1 MDRHAGFW
9 DPLRIRD
16 VRLLIAG
23 LGLSQIGDWLY
34 NVALIVFVLERTGS
48 AAWVAAAGIIRL
60 LPYVLFGPVGG
71 WIADHRPR
79 RSTMVASDL
88 IRCAA
93 MLVLA
98 VVTARD
104 GAPALALTLAAVAT
118 VFSVAYSPCVN
129 AAIPRM
135 VSEDDLSAVNTLSAT
150 VTNLSYALGPALGG
164 LMLIIGSPTA
174 AFLVNGVTFLS
185 SAMLTILIHADLGPD
200 VETARP
206 PVVTQTVEP
215 ATGSGYMAGFRVLSS
230 SPFVLALV
238 LTQVATCVLYGLET
252 VLYALVT
259 TARLGMTV
267 DGVAFLYA
275 AIGVGGLAAAGLA
288 RRLAD
293 RTEAGLVLAM
303 AALLCGVPMA
313 TLAVLTLPSAALAVL
328 LIEGAAMIV
337 VDVMVATSLQRV
349 LGADVL
355 GRAFG
360 ALDASITA
368 GMLFGMLVAPIVV
381 STFGLTTALVVGGA
395 LMALAGVGVW
405 SQRHAIDASVAA
417 YSGPLQD
424 RVAVLRRL
432 SILRGASRATL
443 EHLAEAL
450 TEEDIDA
457 GVPVIREGDEPD
469 DLFVVVRGE
478 LQVTVATKEGPDRR
492 VGDLALGDYFGEVG
506 LLHRIPRTATVRTV
520 VPSHLYRVP
529 GQEFLDIVSQ
539 GSVRS
544 RTLARTTRARVASVG
559 PMGGPAD

>member
-1 MDRHAGFW
+1 MDRRAGFW

-23 LGLSQIGDWLY
+23 LGLSQVGDWLY

-60 LPYVLFGPVGG
+60 LPYVAFGPIGG
-71 WIADHRPR
+71 WIADHRSR

-88 IRCAA
+88 IRSAT
-93 MLVLA
+93 MLALA

-104 GAPALALTLAAVAT
+104 GSPTLALVLAAVAT
-118 VFSVAYSPCVN
+118 TFSVAYGPCTN

-150 VTNLSYALGPALGG
+150 VTNLSYALGPAFGG
-164 LMLIIGSPTA
+164 LMLIIGSPAA
-174 AFLVNGVTFLS
+174 AFVVNGITFLS
-185 SAMLTILIHADLGPD
+185 SAVLTLLIHADLGPD
-200 VETARP
+200 AEEAP
-206 PVVTQTVEP
+206 PEPKDEP
-215 ATGSGYMAGFRVLSS
+215 AAGSGYLAGFRVLSS

-238 LTQVATCVLYGLET
+238 CTQVATCVLYGLET

-259 TARLGMTV
+259 TARLGMNV

-293 RTEAGLVLAM
+293 RLEAGVVLAM
-303 AALLCGVPMA
+303 AALSCGVPMA

-337 VDVMVATSLQRV
+337 VVVMVATSLQRV

-360 ALDASITA
+360 ALDALIVA
-368 GMLFGMLVAPIVV
+368 GMLFGMLIAPIVV
-381 STFGLTTALVVGGA
+381 SAFGLTAGLVVGGA
-395 LMALAGVGVW
+395 MMAIAGAGVW
-405 SQRHAIDASVAA
+405 SQRRAIDASVAA
-417 YSGPLQD
+417 YSGPLRD

-432 SILRGASRATL
+432 PIFRGASRATL
-443 EHLAEAL
+443 EHLAEVL
-450 TEEDIDA
+450 TEEDVDA
-457 GVPVIREGDEPD
+457 GVSVIRQGDEPD
-469 DLFVVVRGE
+469 DLFVVVHGE
-478 LQVTVATKEGPDRR
+478 LRVTVAAQDGPDRE
-492 VGDLALGDYFGEVG
+492 VGELGAGDYFGEVG
-506 LLHRIPRTATVRTV
+506 LLHLVPRTATVRTV
-520 VPSHLYRVP
+520 GPCRLYRIP
-529 GQEFLDIVSQ
+529 GHEFLDIVSQ

-544 RTLARTTRARVASVG
+544 RTLARTTRARVASVS
-559 PMGGPAD
+559 PVEGPAD

>member
-1 MDRHAGFW
+1 MDRPAGFW

-60 LPYVLFGPVGG
+60 LPYVVFGPIGG

-79 RSTMVASDL
+79 RATMVTSDL

-104 GAPALALTLAAVAT
+104 GAPAVALALAAVAT

-164 LMLIIGSPTA
+164 LMLIIGSPSA
-174 AFLVNGVTFLS
+174 AFVVNGVTFLS
-185 SAMLTILIHADLGPD
+185 SAVLTLLIHADLGPD
-200 VETARP
+200 VELAQRVATP
-206 PVVTQTVEP
+206 TDEP
-215 ATGSGYMAGFRVLSS
+215 AAGSGYMAGFRVLSS
-230 SPFVLALV
+230 SPFVFALV

-259 TARLGMTV
+259 TARLGMSV

-293 RTEAGLVLAM
+293 RSEAGVVLAT
-303 AALLCGVPMA
+303 AAVLCGVPMA
-313 TLAVLTLPSAALAVL
+313 TIAVLTLPGAALAVL

-360 ALDASITA
+360 ALDALIVA

-381 STFGLTTALVVGGA
+381 SAFGLTTGLVVGGA
-395 LMALAGVGVW
+395 LMVLAGVAVW
-405 SQRHAIDASVAA
+405 SQRRAIDASVAA

-432 SILRGASRATL
+432 SIFRGASRATL

-457 GVPVIREGDEPD
+457 DVSVIRQGDEPD

-478 LQVTVATKEGPDRR
+478 LRVTVATQDGSDRT
-492 VGDLALGDYFGEVG
+492 VGELGLGDYFGEVG
-506 LLHRIPRTATVRTV
+506 LLRRVTRTATVRTV
-520 VPSHLYRVP
+520 VPCHLYRVP
-529 GQEFLDIVSQ
+529 GDEFLDIVSQ

-544 RTLARTTRARVASVG
+544 RTLARTTRARVASVS
-559 PMGGPAD
+559 PVEGPAD

>member
-1 MDRHAGFW
+1 VWVDRRAGFW
-9 DPLRIRD
+9 DPLRVRD

-34 NVALIVFVLERTGS
+34 NVALIVFVLEHTGS
-48 AAWVAAAGIIRL
+48 AGWVAAAGIIRL
-60 LPYVLFGPVGG
+60 LPYVVFGPIGG
-71 WIADHRPR
+71 WIADHRSR
-79 RSTMVASDL
+79 RATMVASDL

-104 GAPALALTLAAVAT
+104 GSPGVALVLAAVAT
-118 VFSVAYSPCVN
+118 TFSVAYGPCVN
-129 AAIPRM
+129 ASIPRM
-135 VSEDDLSAVNTLSAT
+135 VPEDDLSAVNTLSAT

-164 LMLIIGSPTA
+164 LMLIIGSPTG
-174 AFLVNGVTFLS
+174 AFVVNGVTFLS
-185 SAMLTILIHADLGPD
+185 SAVLTLLIRTDLGPD
-200 VETARP
+200 VQTAP
-206 PVVTQTVEP
+206 PATDGS
-215 ATGSGYMAGFRVLSS
+215 ATGSGYLAGFRVLAS

-238 LTQVATCVLYGLET
+238 LTQFATCILYGLET

-259 TARLGMTV
+259 TARLGMNV
-267 DGVAFLYA
+267 DGVAFLYT
-275 AIGVGGLAAAGLA
+275 AIGVGGLAAAGVS

-313 TLAVLTLPSAALAVL
+313 TLAVLTLPSAAFAVL

-349 LGADVL
+349 LGAEVL

-360 ALDASITA
+360 ALDALVVA
-368 GMLFGMLVAPIVV
+368 GILFGMVIAPVVV
-381 STFGLTTALVVGGA
+381 SSFGLTTALVVGGA
-395 LMALAGVGVW
+395 LMALAGAAVW

-417 YSGPLQD
+417 YSGSLRD

-432 SILRGASRATL
+432 SIFRGASRATL

-450 TEEDIDA
+450 TEEDVDA
-457 GVPVIREGDEPD
+457 GVSVIREGDEPD

-478 LQVTVATKEGPDRR
+478 LRVTVAAQNGPDRD
-492 VGDLALGDYFGEVG
+492 VGDLGSGDYFGEVG
-506 LLHRIPRTATVRTV
+506 LLHRIPRTASVRTV
-520 VPSHLYRVP
+520 APCHLYRVP

-559 PMGGPAD
+559 PVEGPAD

>member
-1 MDRHAGFW
+1 VDRHTGFW

-60 LPYVLFGPVGG
+60 LPYVVFGPIGG
-71 WIADHRPR
+71 WIADRRPR
-79 RSTMVASDL
+79 RATMVASDL

-98 VVTARD
+98 GVTARA
-104 GAPALALTLAAVAT
+104 GSPALALALAAVAT
-118 VFSVAYSPCVN
+118 VFSVAYGPCVN
-129 AAIPRM
+129 AAIPRL
-135 VSEDDLSAVNTLSAT
+135 VVEDDLSAVNTLSAT

-164 LMLIIGSPTA
+164 LMLIIGSPA
-174 AFLVNGVTFLS
+174 VAFVVNGITFLS
-185 SAMLTILIHADLGPD
+185 SAMLTLLIRTDLGPD
-200 VETARP
+200 VETAP
-206 PVVTQTVEP
+206 PVLQPMEES
-215 ATGSGYMAGFRVLSS
+215 ATGSGYVAGFRVLSS
-230 SPFVLALV
+230 TPFVLALV

-252 VLYALVT
+252 VLYALIT
-259 TARLGMTV
+259 TARLGMSV

-293 RTEAGLVLAM
+293 RSEAGVVLAM
-303 AALLCGVPMA
+303 AAVLCGVPMA

-349 LGADVL
+349 LGAEVL

-360 ALDASITA
+360 ALDSLIVA

-395 LMALAGVGVW
+395 LMVLAGGAVW
-405 SQRHAIDASVAA
+405 SQRRAIDASVIA

-432 SILRGASRATL
+432 SIFRGASRATL

-450 TEEDIDA
+450 TEEDIDT
-457 GVPVIREGDEPD
+457 GVSVIRQGDEPD

-478 LQVTVATKEGPDRR
+478 LEVTVATRDGPDRR
-492 VGDLALGDYFGEVG
+492 VGDLGSGDYFGEVG
-506 LLHRIPRTATVRTV
+506 LLQKIPRTATVRTV
-520 VPSHLYRVP
+520 IPCRLYRVP

-544 RTLARTTRARVASVG
+544 RTLARTTRTRVASVG
-559 PMGGPAD
+559 PVEGPAD

>member
-1 MDRHAGFW
+1 VDRPAGFW
-9 DPLRIRD
+9 DPLRIHD

-60 LPYVLFGPVGG
+60 LPYVVFGPIGG

-79 RSTMVASDL
+79 RATMVTSDL

-104 GAPALALTLAAVAT
+104 GAPAVALALAAIAT

-164 LMLIIGSPTA
+164 LMLIIGSPSA
-174 AFLVNGVTFLS
+174 AFVVNGVTFLS
-185 SAMLTILIHADLGPD
+185 SAVLTLLIRTDLGPD
-200 VETARP
+200 IEAAQ
-206 PVVTQTVEP
+206 PVATPTEEP
-215 ATGSGYMAGFRVLSS
+215 ATGSGSMAGFRVLSS

-259 TARLGMTV
+259 TARLGMSV

-275 AIGVGGLAAAGLA
+275 AIGVGGLTAAGVA

-293 RTEAGLVLAM
+293 RSEAGVVLAT
-303 AALLCGVPMA
+303 AAVLCGVPMA
-313 TLAVLTLPSAALAVL
+313 TIAVLTLPSAALAVL

-349 LGADVL
+349 LGADLL

-360 ALDASITA
+360 ALDALIVA

-381 STFGLTTALVVGGA
+381 STFGLTTALVLGGA
-395 LMALAGVGVW
+395 LMLLAGTAVW
-405 SQRHAIDASVAA
+405 SQRRAIDASVAA

-432 SILRGASRATL
+432 SIFRGASRATL

-457 GVPVIREGDEPD
+457 DVSVIRQGDEPD

-478 LQVTVATKEGPDRR
+478 LRVTVATPDGSDRE
-492 VGDLALGDYFGEVG
+492 VGELGLGDYFGEVG
-506 LLHRIPRTATVRTV
+506 LLRRVARTATVRTV
-520 VPSHLYRVP
+520 VPCHLYRVP
-529 GQEFLDIVSQ
+529 GDEFLDIVSQ

-544 RTLARTTRARVASVG
+544 RTLARTTRARVASVS
-559 PMGGPAD
+559 PVEGPAD

>member
-1 MDRHAGFW
+1 VDRHTSFW

-16 VRLLIAG
+16 VRLLITG

-60 LPYVLFGPVGG
+60 LPYVLFGPIGG

-79 RSTMVASDL
+79 RATMVASDL

-104 GAPALALTLAAVAT
+104 GSPAVALALAAVAT

-129 AAIPRM
+129 AAIPRI

-164 LMLIIGSPTA
+164 LLLILGSPAA
-174 AFLVNGVTFLS
+174 AFVVNGVTFLA
-185 SAMLTILIHADLGPD
+185 SAVLTLSIRTDLGPD
-200 VETARP
+200 DESAPPLATPVDEQATAS
-206 PVVTQTVEP
+206 
-215 ATGSGYMAGFRVLSS
+215 GSLAGFRVLSS
-230 SPFVLALV
+230 SPFVIALV
-238 LTQVATCVLYGLET
+238 CTQVATCILYGLET

-293 RTEAGLVLAM
+293 RTEASLVLAM

-313 TLAVLTLPSAALAVL
+313 TLAVLSLPSAALAVL

-360 ALDASITA
+360 ALDALIVT
-368 GMLFGMLVAPIVV
+368 GMLVGMLVAPIVV
-381 STFGLTTALVVGGA
+381 STFGLTTALLAGGA
-395 LMALAGVGVW
+395 IMALAGAGVW
-405 SQRHAIDASVAA
+405 SQRRAIDASVAA

-450 TEEDIDA
+450 TEEDIDV
-457 GVPVIREGDEPD
+457 GVSVIRQGDEPD
-469 DLFVVVRGE
+469 DLFVAVRGE
-478 LQVTVATKEGPDRR
+478 LEVTVATRDGPDRR
-492 VGDLALGDYFGEVG
+492 VGDLGSGDYFGEVG
-506 LLHRIPRTATVRTV
+506 LLHKIPRTATVRTV
-520 VPSHLYRVP
+520 IPCRLFRVP

-559 PMGGPAD
+559 PVEGPAD